1 MTCLYPTPA
10 ELRHGRARVPEFI
23 GLATALLSDGFAQE
37 LRPGTGLGRATL
49 PHLSA
54 KNLEAVLISPATC
67 GGFHA
72 DLVFTAVP
80 PGISNTLGRPVST
93 PEPTRQAAEATAV
106 RILALLLHRNRLD
119 LAPSPDPERVIFQ
132 LHGTEFEVPFSE
144 VQSQAFD
151 GDADIET
158 AIRASLDS
166 FVAHYMNGEVT
177 DATIEALS
185 SKCRLELSWLLS
197 SALSCRIC
205 RHPV

>member
-10 ELRHGRARVPEFI
+10 ELRRGRARVPEFI

-54 KNLEAVLISPATC
+54 ENLEAVLISPAPC

-80 PGISNTLGRPVST
+80 PGISNTLGTPVST
-93 PEPTRQAAEATAV
+93 PEPTRQAAEAVAV

-132 LHGTEFEVPFSE
+132 LHGTEFEVPFSG
-144 VQSQAFD
+144 VQSHAFD
-151 GDADIET
+151 GDPDIET

-166 FVAHYMNGEVT
+166 FVAHYMNGEVN